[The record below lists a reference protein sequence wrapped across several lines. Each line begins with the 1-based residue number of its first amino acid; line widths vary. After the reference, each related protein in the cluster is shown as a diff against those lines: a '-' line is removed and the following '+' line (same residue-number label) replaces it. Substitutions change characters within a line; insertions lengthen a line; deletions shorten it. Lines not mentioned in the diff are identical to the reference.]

1 MSFHWPYLLWLLL
14 VPLALTVIELRR
26 RRAHAQRLIHPKIL
40 RAEAGM
46 HQLEMRTTAGAEAA
60 AGAAPRLRWRLH
72 LGLAL
77 LVLALARPQWG
88 HLDEPVFDQAREI
101 MIALD
106 LSRSMLAPDVRP
118 SRLDRARLLVTS
130 LLERLAGERV
140 GLIVFSGT
148 AFLQSPLS
156 SDYEILNEFLPSL
169 NPDYLPEG
177 GTNYRS
183 LIDTAL
189 TAFASTSSADRFL
202 IILSDG
208 EATDEDWRA
217 AVPELKAKGVRV
229 IGLGVGTAQG
239 SILPDG
245 KGGFIK
251 DERGAVVMS
260 KLEPATLQELANM
273 TGGVYVDA
281 SSWVDL
287 AQIIQSTVESGRQ
300 GKFVEVRQAR
310 FVERFQWALAPALA
324 LLLWSFYQDFPVRP
338 RLREIKLRRAR
349 TNPSPSAK
357 RTAVEAAVA
366 LLFLGAAAFTPGPAR
381 AQDGAATSAAEPL
394 SKLVGQFSA
403 RDTLAARDYA
413 ELAQTTLT
421 YGQRQ
426 QSAQQPVSEG
436 AVRDGLAAVEAGKAL
451 DPKGSDWSKLRNGLE
466 ELLEKQEPPPDQK
479 KEKSDKDDQQK
490 KDQKD
495 KDQKDSKDQK
505 DDQQKQQKS
514 DSSNPDQQDKQGD
527 QKEKQDKQEQEK
539 QEKEDASKK
548 QDGKEQEPKP
558 DEKESKSAFGKMD
571 KKPPEDPNKKQQIT
585 PQPETQKV
593 GGNPDQKASK
603 TPADPTMVVPLQR
616 LQQLRNQDSPVRLE
630 QLMRG
635 NQPTPPTTGKNW

>member
-14 VPLALTVIELRR
+14 LPLALAVVELRR
-26 RRAHAQRLIHPKIL
+26 RRVHAFNLTHPKIL

-46 HQLEMRTTAGAEAA
+46 HELELRSNQGAHAA
-60 AGAAPRLRWRLH
+60 AETAPRLRWRLY

-77 LVLALARPQWG
+77 LVVALARPQWG
-88 HLDEPVFDQAREI
+88 HLDEPVYDQAREI

-118 SRLDRARLLVTS
+118 SRLERARLLVTS

-177 GTNYRS
+177 GSNYRA

-208 EATDEDWRA
+208 EATDENWRA
-217 AVPELKAKGVRV
+217 AVAELKTKGIRV
-229 IGLGVGTAQG
+229 IGLGIGTAQG

-245 KGGFIK
+245 KGAFIK

-260 KLEPATLQELANM
+260 KLEPATLQELAKL
-273 TGGVYVDA
+273 TSGIYVDA
-281 SSWVDL
+281 SSWIDIS
-287 AQIIQSTVESGRQ
+287 QIIQSTVETGRQ

-324 LLLWSFYQDFPVRP
+324 FLLWSFYADFPVRP
-338 RLREIKLRRAR
+338 RPREIKLRRTRPTA
-349 TNPSPSAK
+349 TPSAK
-357 RTAVEAAVA
+357 KTAVEAAGMIALFGA
-366 LLFLGAAAFTPGPAR
+366 LLASGHRAS
-381 AQDGAATSAAEPL
+381 AQDTSAAEPL

-403 RDTLAARDYA
+403 RDTLSVRDYA
-413 ELAQTTLT
+413 DLAQTTVT

-426 QSAQQPVSEG
+426 QSAQQQVLEG
-436 AVRDGLAAVEAGKAL
+436 PIRDGLAAVAAGQAL
-451 DPKGSDWSKLRNGLE
+451 DAHGADWAKLRAALE
-466 ELLEKQEPPPDQK
+466 KLLEKPESPDQK
-479 KEKSDKDDQQK
+479 KDKSDKQDQDK
-490 KDQKD
+490 KDQDKKDQDKKDSQD
-495 KDQKDSKDQK
+495 KDQKDSKSQK
-505 DDQQKQQKS
+505 DSQQKQQKS
-514 DSSNPDQQDKQGD
+514 DSSNPSPDDKQAD
-527 QKEKQDKQEQEK
+527 QKDKSEKDDPSKSSDPKDK
-539 QEKEDASKK
+539 
-548 QDGKEQEPKP
+548 EPKP
-558 DEKESKSAFGKMD
+558 DEKEKQSAFGNMD
-571 KKPPEDPNKKQQIT
+571 KKPDDPNKK
-585 PQPETQKV
+585 PQPAPSPETQKV
-593 GGNPDQKASK
+593 GGNPDQKASS
-603 TPADPTMVVPLQR
+603 TPADPSMVVPLQR

-635 NQPTPPTTGKNW
+635 NQPTPATTGKNW

>member
-1 MSFHWPYLLWLLL
+1 MTFHWPYLLWLLL
-14 VPLALTVIELRR
+14 LPLAFTVVELRR
-26 RRAHAQRLIHPKIL
+26 RRAHAQRLSHPKIL

-46 HQLEMRTTAGAEAA
+46 HELELKTLVGAETA
-60 AGAAPRLRWRLH
+60 AGTAPRLRWRLY
-72 LGLAL
+72 LGISL

-118 SRLDRARLLVTS
+118 SRLERARLLVTS

-169 NPDYLPEG
+169 TPDYLPEG

-189 TAFASTSSADRFL
+189 TAFGASGSADRFL

-208 EATDEDWRA
+208 EATDENWRSTA
-217 AVPELKAKGVRV
+217 AELKTKGVRV

-245 KGGFIK
+245 SGGYIK

-260 KLEPATLQELANM
+260 KLEPATLQELATM
-273 TGGVYVDA
+273 TNGVYVDA
-281 SSWVDL
+281 SSWIDL
-287 AQIIQSTVESGRQ
+287 AQIIQSTVETGRQ
-300 GKFVEVRQAR
+300 GKFREERHAR

-324 LLLWSFYQDFPVRP
+324 FLLWSFYGEFPVRP
-338 RLREIKLRRAR
+338 RLREIKLRRTSR
-349 TNPSPSAK
+349 GPSTDSK
-357 RTAVEAAVA
+357 TTAVETAVSIMLLGA
-366 LLFLGAAAFTPGPAR
+366 LLFTPQRARADDTPGNSAN
-381 AQDGAATSAAEPL
+381 SAAEPL
-394 SKLVGQFSA
+394 SKLVGQFA
-403 RDTLAARDYA
+403 VRDTLVARDYA

-426 QSAQQPVSEG
+426 QSAQQPVLEG
-436 AVRDGLAAVEAGKAL
+436 PVHDGLASVEAGKAL
-451 DPKGSDWSKLRNGLE
+451 DPTAADWAKLHDE
-466 ELLEKQEPPPDQK
+466 LEKLLQKPEPPPDQK
-479 KEKSDKDDQQK
+479 NDKSDKKDDQK
-490 KDQKD
+490 KDQQD
-495 KDQKDSKDQK
+495 KDQKDSKQQK
-505 DDQQKQQKS
+505 DDQKKQQKS
-514 DSSNPDQQDKQGD
+514 DSPSNPSPDKQGN
-527 QKEKQDKQEQEK
+527 QQEK
-539 QEKEDASKK
+539 QEKDDPSKGSE
-548 QDGKEQEPKP
+548 GKESAPKP
-558 DEKESKSAFGKMD
+558 DDKDPQSAFGKMD
-571 KKPPEDPNKKQQIT
+571 KKPPEDPNKK
-585 PQPETQKV
+585 PQNAGSPETQKV
-593 GGNPDQKASK
+593 GGSPDQKANT

-616 LQQLRNQDSPVRLE
+616 LEQLRNQDSPVRLE

-635 NQPTPPTTGKNW
+635 NRPTPPTTGKNW

>member
-14 VPLALTVIELRR
+14 LPLALAVVELRR
-26 RRAHAQRLIHPKIL
+26 RRAHAFRLSHPKIL

-46 HQLEMRTTAGAEAA
+46 HELELRSTEGAQA
-60 AGAAPRLRWRLH
+60 AGETAPRLRWRMY

-77 LVLALARPQWG
+77 LVAALARPQWG
-88 HLDEPVFDQAREI
+88 HLDEPVYDQAREI

-118 SRLDRARLLVTS
+118 SRLERARLLVTS
-130 LLERLAGERV
+130 LLERLTGERV

-177 GTNYRS
+177 GTNYRA

-208 EATDEDWRA
+208 EATDENWRS
-217 AVPELKAKGVRV
+217 AVAELKAKGVRV
-229 IGLGVGTAQG
+229 IGLGIGTAQG

-260 KLEPATLQELANM
+260 KLEPATLQELAKL
-273 TGGVYVDA
+273 TSGVYVDA
-281 SSWVDL
+281 SSWIDL
-287 AQIIQSTVESGRQ
+287 SQIIQSTVETGRQ

-324 LLLWSFYQDFPVRP
+324 FLLWSFYADFPVRP
-338 RLREIKLRRAR
+338 RLREIKLRRTRPAVV
-349 TNPSPSAK
+349 PSAK
-357 RTAVEAAVA
+357 QTPVEAAAMLA
-366 LLFLGAAAFTPGPAR
+366 LLGVLLVSSHR
-381 AQDGAATSAAEPL
+381 ASAEETSAAAPL

-403 RDTLAARDYA
+403 RETLSARDYA
-413 ELAQTTLT
+413 DLAQTTIT

-426 QSAQQPVSEG
+426 QSAQQPVLEG
-436 AVRDGLAAVEAGKAL
+436 PIRDGLAAVAAGQAL
-451 DPKGSDWSKLRNGLE
+451 DAQGADWAKLRAALE
-466 ELLEKQEPPPDQK
+466 KLLEKPESPDQK
-479 KEKSDKDDQQK
+479 KDKSDKQDQDK
-490 KDQKD
+490 KDQDKKDSQD
-495 KDQKDSKDQK
+495 KDQKDSKSQK
-505 DDQQKQQKS
+505 DSQQNKQKS
-514 DSSNPDQQDKQGD
+514 DSSNPAPDDKQGD
-527 QKEKQDKQEQEK
+527 QKDQQDKQDKD
-539 QEKEDASKK
+539 DASKGSE
-548 QDGKEQEPKP
+548 GKDKEPKP
-558 DEKESKSAFGKMD
+558 DEKEQQSAFGKMD
-571 KKPPEDPNKKQQIT
+571 KKPEDPNKK
-585 PQPETQKV
+585 PQPTPSSETQKV
-593 GGNPDQKASK
+593 GGNPDQKASS
-603 TPADPTMVVPLQR
+603 TPADPSMVVPLQR

-635 NQPTPPTTGKNW
+635 NQPTPATTGKNW

>member
-1 MSFHWPYLLWLLL
+1 MTFHWPYLLWLLL
-14 VPLALTVIELRR
+14 VPVTLAVVELRR
-26 RRAHAQRLIHPKIL
+26 RRAHAQRLSHPKIL

-46 HQLEMRTTAGAEAA
+46 HELELSTKESAQAA
-60 AGAAPRLRWRLH
+60 AGAAPRLRWRLY
-72 LGLAL
+72 LGIAL

-118 SRLDRARLLVTS
+118 SRLERARLLVTS
-130 LLERLAGERV
+130 LLERLVGERV

-183 LIDTAL
+183 LLDTAL
-189 TAFASTSSADRFL
+189 TAFSAGSSGADRFL

-208 EATDEDWRA
+208 EATDENWRS
-217 AVPELKAKGVRV
+217 AVAELKTKGVRV

-245 KGGFIK
+245 KGGYIK

-260 KLEPATLQELANM
+260 KLEPATLQELANL
-273 TGGVYVDA
+273 TGGVCVDA
-281 SSWVDL
+281 SSWIDV
-287 AQIIQSTVESGRQ
+287 AQIIQSTVETGRQ
-300 GKFVEVRQAR
+300 GKFREERHAR

-324 LLLWSFYQDFPVRP
+324 LLLWSFYHDFPVRP
-338 RLREIKLRRAR
+338 RLREIRLRRTPRA
-349 TNPSPSAK
+349 NLPSVK
-357 RTAVEAAVA
+357 RAAVEVATAIA
-366 LLFLGAAAFTPGPAR
+366 LLSTLLVSTQQVRADDIPPNPAN
-381 AQDGAATSAAEPL
+381 SAAEPL
-394 SKLVGQFSA
+394 SKLVGQFAA
-403 RDTLAARDYA
+403 RDALVPRDYA

-436 AVRDGLAAVEAGKAL
+436 AIRDGILAVDLGKSIDSTAA
-451 DPKGSDWSKLRNGLE
+451 DWAKLRQGLE
-466 ELLEKQEPPPDQK
+466 KLLEKQDPPPDQK
-479 KEKSDKDDQQK
+479 KEKSDKEDQKQKDQQE
-490 KDQKD
+490 
-495 KDQKDSKDQK
+495 KDQKDSKQK

-514 DSSNPDQQDKQGD
+514 DSSSNPSQDKQGD
-527 QKEKQDKQEQEK
+527 QKEK
-539 QEKEDASKK
+539 EDGTKGSE
-548 QDGKEQEPKP
+548 GKEPKP
-558 DEKESKSAFGKMD
+558 DEKDAESAFGKMD
-571 KKPPEDPNKKQQIT
+571 KKPPEDPKKK
-585 PQPETQKV
+585 PQPASSPEVQKV
-593 GGNPDQKASK
+593 GGNPDQKANA
-603 TPADPTMVVPLQR
+603 TPADPAMVVPLQR

-630 QLMRG
+630 QMMRG
-635 NQPTPPTTGKNW
+635 NQPVPATTGKNW